1 MTWTTFFIAL
11 ALVAIIEGIGPLLF
25 PKKWRNYLL
34 GVSIQPTNQLRQIGG
49 VLVVI
54 GVISLFYLT

>member
-11 ALVAIIEGIGPLLF
+11 AIVAIIEGIGPLLF
-25 PKKWRNYLL
+25 PKRWRNYLL
-34 GVSIQPTNQLRQIGG
+34 AVSIQPINQLRQVGG

-54 GVISLFYLT
+54 GVICLWYLT

>member
-11 ALVAIIEGIGPLLF
+11 ALVAIVEGVGPLLF
-25 PKKWRNYLL
+25 PQRWRNYLL
-34 GVSIQPTNQLRQIGG
+34 SVSIQPTNQLRQIGG

-54 GVISLFYLT
+54 GVVSLWYLT